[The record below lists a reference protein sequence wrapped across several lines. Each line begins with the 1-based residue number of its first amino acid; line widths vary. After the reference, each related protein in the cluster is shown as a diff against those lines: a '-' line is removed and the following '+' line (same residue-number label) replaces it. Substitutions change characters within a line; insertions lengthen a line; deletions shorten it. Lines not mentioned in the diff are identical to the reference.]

1 MRPDFPMLARDL
13 EASGAA
19 LDVASLHGAVCG
31 WLCAGRSDGSGLC
44 REMLATAG
52 ALERLPGDWLER
64 YLSIAA
70 QELDDVALGFC
81 PWLPSDERPL
91 AERVRALAAW
101 CDAFLGAYGIGGG
114 GADDDEESGAILA
127 DLAAIARA
135 DDAAVGESEEEA
147 FVEIL
152 EYVRMS
158 AIYLRTLS
166 VARAELGR

>member
-19 LDVASLHGAVCG
+19 LDAASLHGAVCG
-31 WLCAGRSDGSGLC
+31 WLCAGRSDASGLC
-44 REMLATAG
+44 REMLATAE

-64 YLSIAA
+64 SLTIAA

-91 AERVRALAAW
+91 AERVRALATW

-114 GADDDEESGAILA
+114 GTDDEESGAILA

-135 DDAAVGESEEEA
+135 DDAGVDDSDEEA

-158 AIYLRTLS
+158 AVYLRTLS
-166 VARAELGR
+166 VARAESGR